1 MSYCLAIL
9 TSQGLVMASDS
20 RTNAGLDQANTARKL
35 FEFCVPGERAIA
47 LVVSG
52 GLSIAQ
58 SVIAILRHEFEAG
71 RGLAS
76 ASNMYDAART
86 VGAAVRKVAK
96 LDRDHLE
103 RDNIAFNV
111 NFLVGGQIRGEA
123 PQLYLIYPQGNPL
136 QATPDCPYLQIGE
149 TKYGKPILDRA
160 VKYDATSLDQA
171 AKLALISLD
180 STMRSNLTVGPP
192 IDLLAYAPDELDFKR
207 KLRLMADHPQLVQVR
222 TQWEQ
227 ELRAAAERLPKIAFE
242 QEA

>member
-9 TSQGLVMASDS
+9 TKQGLVMASDS

-35 FEFCVPGERAIA
+35 FEFVIPGERAIV
-47 LVVSG
+47 LVSSG
-52 GLSIAQ
+52 GLSITQ
-58 SVIAILRHEFEAG
+58 SVLAILRSEFEAG
-71 RGLAS
+71 RGLAT
-76 ASNMYDAART
+76 AETMYHAARA
-86 VGAAVRKVAK
+86 VGAAVRKVDK

-111 NFLVGGQIRGEA
+111 NFLLGGQIRGEA
-123 PQLYLIYPQGNPL
+123 TQLFMIYPQGNPL

-160 VKYDATSLDQA
+160 VKYDTTSLEQA
-171 AKLALISLD
+171 AKLAIISID

-192 IDLLAYAPDELDFKR
+192 IDLVAYSPDELKLTK
-207 KLRLMADHPQLVQVR
+207 KLRMQVDNPQLVLVR

-227 ELRAAAERLPKIAFE
+227 ELRAAAERLPAIRFE
-242 QEA
+242 